1 MALTGEVF
9 EDFTKEQTFI
19 FFDSFGISGMKRFIV
34 TNDKKIVGK
43 ILKELELAD
52 RKDDKLTLIKLK
64 FSMNA
69 YKNLAE
75 KEIFN
80 LSSPA
85 QDFFH
90 LIYSF
95 DKKRKYN
102 KLCKRLNA

>member
-19 FFDSFGISGMKRFIV
+19 FFDSFGISGMRRFIV

-95 DKKRKYN
+95 DKKRK
-102 KLCKRLNA
+102 